1 MGIMRRTLA
10 PLLALA
16 MLAACASSDDAA
28 RPRQEVGPPIGVTFR
43 QINGSREMFRNRGRV
58 ALQYVVTITNPTDEP
73 YEIDRVEVI
82 STVPGAYAIRT
93 ESPTRVGRT
102 IPPKM
107 GLNIPVNTWGY
118 AAGGRLQMEEPV
130 TVAVM
135 VYATGWDKKAVVKR
149 VQRTVTNFNER
160 DVD

>member
-1 MGIMRRTLA
+1 MRRSLA
-10 PLLALA
+10 PLLALLL
-16 MLAACASSDDAA
+16 LAACASSDGASV
-28 RPRQEVGPPIGVTFR
+28 PRQESGPPIGVTFR
-43 QINGSREMFRNRGRV
+43 QINGSRQMFRNRGQV
-58 ALQYVVTITNPTDEP
+58 SLQYIVTITNPTDEP

-82 STVPGAYAIRT
+82 STVPGAYSIRAD
-93 ESPTRVGRT
+93 SPTRVGRT

-107 GLNIPVNTWGY
+107 GLNIPINTWGY

-160 DVD
+160 DGD